1 MRLYDAIDTPK
12 QLYLI
17 MENVQ
22 GQILHDVL
30 KAQPN
35 RLLQE
40 RVAAKIFNQIIDALN
55 YFHDIN
61 IAHRDLKPE
70 NIMVDMT
77 NTNNPIT
84 KVIDFGFAAQSTQKM
99 NIFCGTP
106 AYMSPEI
113 CAKSS
118 YNGPA
123 SDVWAAGVILYSM
136 LFGL

>member
-1 MRLYDAIDTPK
+1 
-12 QLYLI
+12 
-17 MENVQ
+17 
-22 GQILHDVL
+22 L

-84 KVIDFGFAAQSTQKM
+84 KVIDFGFAAQST
-99 NIFCGTP
+99 
-106 AYMSPEI
+106 
-113 CAKSS
+113 
-118 YNGPA
+118 
-123 SDVWAAGVILYSM
+123 
-136 LFGL
+136 